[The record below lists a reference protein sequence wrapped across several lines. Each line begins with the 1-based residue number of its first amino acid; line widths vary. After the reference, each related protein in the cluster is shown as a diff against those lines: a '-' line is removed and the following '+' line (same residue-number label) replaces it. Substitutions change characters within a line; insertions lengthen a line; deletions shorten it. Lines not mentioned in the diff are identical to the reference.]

1 MERCIPLWGGVSA
14 GGFSIVCV
22 HQTKKL
28 TAKEWLRVVN
38 RGQLTKAIKDLKPV
52 KPVGPWWVLCDNES
66 FLRSKELGDVYRR
79 NKICLWKIPKH
90 SPDCN
95 PVEKYWAWL
104 RKKLR
109 AMDLADAVAKRP
121 VLGKM
126 AYTQRVRGV
135 LKQKKAQN
143 VAKACALGLKKV
155 CREILKKRGAA
166 TRG

>member
-1 MERCIPLWGGVSA
+1 MSA

-28 TAKEWLRVVN
+28 NAKDWLRVIN
-38 RGQLTKAIKDLKPV
+38 KGQLTKAIKSLGPV
-52 KPVGPWWVLCDNES
+52 KARGPWWVLCDNES
-66 FLRSKELGDVYRR
+66 FLRSKELGDAYSR
-79 NKICLWKIPKH
+79 NGINLWRIPPK

-109 AMDLADAVAKRP
+109 ALDLADAVAKRP

-126 AYTQRVRGV
+126 AYTQRVRQV
-135 LKQKKAQN
+135 VASRKSQD
-143 VAKACALGLKKV
+143 VAKNCALGLRRV
-155 CREILKKRGAA
+155 CKEILKKKGAA
-166 TRG
+166 SRG